1 MKPHRI
7 LLVEPDTAT
16 CGSIAAV
23 LEDARFIVAA
33 SDDLQILQHLDTFIQ
48 VDLVIVDLDADT
60 RRIPTILDLLENPR
74 YAGRILPVICCCVDD
89 HATCLLKNG
98 SGPVLVKP
106 IDLDELLAA
115 VDAMLALRQ
124 WPVDTTLPLPL
135 VSLTNSHKAADTPR
149 HTALNR

>member
-1 MKPHRI
+1 
-7 LLVEPDTAT
+7 
-16 CGSIAAV
+16 
-23 LEDARFIVAA
+23 
-33 SDDLQILQHLDTFIQ
+33 
-48 VDLVIVDLDADT
+48 VDLDADT
-60 RRIPTILDLLENPR
+60 TRISALLNIMDDIR
-74 YAGRILPVICCCVDD
+74 YAGRILPVICYCVDD
-89 HATCLLKNG
+89 HATRLLKNG